1 LQDCVTKIMTILD
14 PHPNADFKLEIF
26 NLGKTSLRPLLPSPD
41 STYLSDIVDPG
52 YHFVHSIV
60 LEFVLWS
67 IPGLDL
73 NLSTFSLLANKLDP
87 DWSVRICD
95 FTQLEMN
102 YKKRTVCFVFQ
113 FSGCTLV
120 G

>member
-1 LQDCVTKIMTILD
+1 MERCVTKIMTILD
-14 PHPNADFKLEIF
+14 PHPNVDFKFEIF
-26 NLGKTSLRPLLPSPD
+26 NLGNTPLSPSPH
-41 STYLSDIVDPG
+41 STYPSDIVDPG

-87 DWSVRICD
+87 NWSVRICD
-95 FTQLEMN
+95 FTQPEMN
-102 YKKRTVCFVFQ
+102 YKITNGLFCFSV
-113 FSGCTLV
+113 
-120 G
+120 

>member
-1 LQDCVTKIMTILD
+1 MERWVTKIMTILD
-14 PHPNADFKLEIF
+14 PHPNADFKFEIF
-26 NLGKTSLRPLLPSPD
+26 NLGNTPLSPSPH
-41 STYLSDIVDPG
+41 STYPSDIVDPG

-60 LEFVLWS
+60 LEFVLRS

-87 DWSVRICD
+87 NWSVRICD

-102 YKKRTVCFVFQ
+102 YKITNGLFCFSV
-113 FSGCTLV
+113 
-120 G
+120 